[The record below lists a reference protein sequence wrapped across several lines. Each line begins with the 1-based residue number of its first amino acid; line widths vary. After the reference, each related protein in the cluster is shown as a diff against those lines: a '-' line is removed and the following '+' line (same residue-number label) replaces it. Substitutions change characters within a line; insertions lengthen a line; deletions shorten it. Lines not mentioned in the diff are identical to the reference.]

1 MAKGLQTRERILDTA
16 FRLAARDGLDGL
28 SLSGLAGELG
38 MSKSGLFAHFS
49 SKEELQLEMLRTA
62 SERFVA
68 KVLVPSFQQPRGLPR
83 VKALFENWRR
93 WATDPALPGGCIFV
107 AAAAELDDREGGP
120 VRAYLVSQQKSLM
133 EAVARA
139 ARLAVEV
146 GHFRRDLDVDQFAF
160 EFLGIYLA
168 FHQAHRLLRDP
179 RTEQRARRAYT
190 RLVADAAPRQ

>member
-16 FRLAARDGLDGL
+16 FRLAARDGLEGL
-28 SLSGLAGELG
+28 SLAGLAGEIG
-38 MSKSGLFAHFS
+38 MSKSGLFAHFG

-68 KVLVPSFQQPRGLPR
+68 QVMQPSFKQPRGLPR
-83 VKALFENWRR
+83 MKALFENWRR
-93 WATDPALPGGCIFV
+93 WATDPSLPGGCIFV
-107 AAAAELDDREGGP
+107 AAAAELDDREGP
-120 VRAYLVSQQKSLM
+120 VRAYLVDRQRELLQ
-133 EAVARA
+133 AVART

-168 FHQAHRLLRDP
+168 FHEAHRLLRDP
-179 RTEQRARRAYT
+179 RSGERARRAYA
-190 RLVADAAPRQ
+190 RLVEDAAARQ